1 MPGHSLP
8 DLETVFSPMLKNAVR
23 LSGVHLKLFGFIL
36 GCVTKCLTVKLFQG
50 NLNES
55 SRIYL
60 GLVFS
65 ISRNVPKKILLLL
78 E

>member
-36 GCVTKCLTVKLFQG
+36 GCATKCLSVKPFQG
-50 NLNES
+50 YLNEC
-55 SRIYL
+55 SRIHL
-60 GLVFS
+60 ELVLS